1 MYEVVDKSHLEAA
14 QEMRQLMAVYAEA
27 EDLIHIGA
35 YVKGSSPK
43 IDAAIQKIDG
53 INAFLCQDIYEV
65 TSYEETEQRLL
76 TAVGKAAP
84 AASTASAEQLAEEA
98 P

>member
-14 QEMRQLMAVYAEA
+14 QDMRQLMAVYAEA

-43 IDAAIQKIDG
+43 IDAAIQKIEG
-53 INAFLCQDIYEV
+53 INEFLRQDIYEV

-76 TAVGKAAP
+76 AAVGKTAAP
-84 AASTASAEQLAEEA
+84 AAEAAS
-98 P
+98 

>member
-1 MYEVVDKSHLEAA
+1 
-14 QEMRQLMAVYAEA
+14 MRQLMAIYAEA

-43 IDAAIQKIDG
+43 IDAAIQKIEG
-53 INAFLCQDIYEV
+53 INEFLRQDIYEV

-84 AASTASAEQLAEEA
+84 AADSAAEETVVTEA
-98 P
+98 AS

>member
-1 MYEVVDKSHLEAA
+1 
-14 QEMRQLMAVYAEA
+14 MRQLMAVYAEA

-53 INAFLCQDIYEV
+53 INEFLRQDIYEV
-65 TSYEETEQRLL
+65 TSYEETEQQLL
-76 TAVGKAAP
+76 AAVGKSEPAP
-84 AASTASAEQLAEEA
+84 APAEEST
-98 P
+98 

>member
-1 MYEVVDKSHLEAA
+1 
-14 QEMRQLMAVYAEA
+14 MAVYAEA

-43 IDAAIQKIDG
+43 IDSAIQKIDG

-65 TSYEETEQRLL
+65 TSYDETEQRLL
-76 TAVGKAAP
+76 SAVGKAAAP
-84 AASTASAEQLAEEA
+84 AAPAEPAAEEA
-98 P
+98 T

>member
-1 MYEVVDKSHLEAA
+1 
-14 QEMRQLMAVYAEA
+14 MAGYAEA